1 MPTSALSFIRWCAE
15 FRSKDAIP
23 NVPPDTRG
31 IYALLKQRPR
41 KKFDVVYI
49 GMARLGVRG
58 IRARLKS
65 HARSKRKGSLWT
77 HFSIFAVWP
86 NISDAQVAE
95 LEGLFRHIYRKDT
108 RANEL
113 AVQKSFK
120 RLRAVRRNSFRVEGL

>member
-1 MPTSALSFIRWCAE
+1 
-15 FRSKDAIP
+15 
-23 NVPPDTRG
+23 
-31 IYALLKQRPR
+31 
-41 KKFDVVYI
+41 
-49 GMARLGVRG
+49 MARLGVRG